1 MLHCKTHDGHRDFYN
16 TLFESETQLT
26 VFDME
31 EYPQFMQN
39 DTVNQ
44 TFCAVT
50 PEKGE
55 PADSL
60 DAFIRS
66 ASFYNFVKLVMTFV
80 MRLVRI

>member
-1 MLHCKTHDGHRDFYN
+1 MLHCKTHDGHRNFYN

-44 TFCAVT
+44 TFHAVT

-60 DAFIRS
+60 DALIRS
-66 ASFYNFVKLVMTFV
+66 TSFYNFVKLVMTVV

>member
-1 MLHCKTHDGHRDFYN
+1 
-16 TLFESETQLT
+16 
-26 VFDME
+26 
-31 EYPQFMQN
+31 MQN

-60 DAFIRS
+60 DAFTRS
-66 ASFYNFVKLVMTFV
+66 ASFYNFVKLVMTVV
-80 MRLVRI
+80 MNIVKL